1 MRNVMRR
8 TLLMG
13 CFALVGCSGQQ
24 VEPTVTSEGTTNES
38 PQQEVAS
45 EAAPASVKFE
55 SVEVEVANW
64 DTIQAWVQQQR
75 GKVVVI
81 DLWSTMCLPCM
92 KEFPKFVAMSQKYE
106 GQIACASVSVDF
118 IGGPDGVSDELV
130 QRVTEFL
137 VDSQS
142 TMKNFVASDSDETVL
157 GRVEAVSVPVSLVYD
172 AEGNLH
178 QMFAE
183 GLGSGE
189 NGAFNYANDV
199 QPVVEKLLTAEK
211 E

>member
-1 MRNVMRR
+1 MRR
-8 TLLMG
+8 LV
-13 CFALVGCSGQQ
+13 LVGVLSLSGCTGQQ
-24 VEPTVTSEGTTNES
+24 VETTLVSDEPSKPT
-38 PQQEVAS
+38 PVAEPS
-45 EAAPASVKFE
+45 TEQALLKVD
-55 SVEVEVANW
+55 VEVADW
-64 DTIQAWVQQQR
+64 ESIQAWVKQQH

-92 KEFPKFVAMSQKYE
+92 KEFPNFVAMSRKYE

-137 VDSQS
+137 ADSQS

-157 GRVEAVSVPVSLVYD
+157 GKVEAVSVPVSLIYD

-199 QPVVEKLLTAEK
+199 QPVVEKLLATEK

>member
-8 TLLMG
+8 ALLMG

-24 VEPTVTSEGTTNES
+24 VEPTVNSEGTANES
-38 PQQEVAS
+38 SKQEVAS
-45 EAAPASVKFE
+45 ESAPA
-55 SVEVEVANW
+55 SVEVEVADW

-92 KEFPKFVAMSQKYE
+92 KEFPNFVAMSQEYE
-106 GQIACASVSVDF
+106 GRVACASVSVDF

-130 QRVTEFL
+130 QRVKEFL
-137 VDSQS
+137 TDSQS

-157 GRVEAVSVPVSLVYD
+157 SKVEAVSVPVSLVYD

-199 QPVVEKLLTAEK
+199 QPAVDKLLANEK
-211 E
+211 

>member
-1 MRNVMRR
+1 M
-8 TLLMG
+8 
-13 CFALVGCSGQQ
+13 
-24 VEPTVTSEGTTNES
+24 
-38 PQQEVAS
+38 
-45 EAAPASVKFE
+45 
-55 SVEVEVANW
+55 
-64 DTIQAWVQQQR
+64 
-75 GKVVVI
+75 
-81 DLWSTMCLPCM
+81 
-92 KEFPKFVAMSQKYE
+92 
-106 GQIACASVSVDF
+106 SVDF

-137 VDSQS
+137 TDSQS

-157 GRVEAVSVPVSLVYD
+157 SKVEAVSVPVSLVYD

-199 QPVVEKLLTAEK
+199 QPAVDKLLANE
-211 E
+211 